1 MEKSEKET
9 TIKREGAEVTV
20 IVTIPAEQV
29 SESFQR
35 IKNQALK
42 EVEVPGFRKGK
53 APREVAEKR
62 LNEEKMAQ
70 SLFQDLIPLAY
81 AQTVSKEKLQP
92 IIPPEISVKSFGKD
106 KELVFEARTAE
117 APEVKLG
124 EYRKEVSRLKGKEL
138 LGPDGKPLS
147 GDGEATA
154 GQVLEKLREKVQAE
168 IPHILVDY
176 EVQRML
182 SSLVD
187 QVRSLGMTVDQYLS
201 SQGKKAEEIQQEYH
215 QVAERNLK
223 DDSILQAVAAEEKI
237 KVTAEEI
244 EAAIEAT
251 PEEETKA
258 KLREERGRAYL
269 EDVLRKRKTIE
280 RLLDLAKGEGK
291 RSKGEKSGGR
301 RKK

>member
-1 MEKSEKET
+1 MEKSKQDP
-9 TIKREGAEVTV
+9 TIKRDGAEVTMT
-20 IVTIPAEQV
+20 VTIPAQQV

-35 IKNQALK
+35 LKTQALK

-53 APREVAEKR
+53 APQEVAEKR
-62 LNEEKMAQ
+62 LNEEKLSQ

-81 AQTVSKEKLQP
+81 AQAVSKEKLQP
-92 IIPPEISVKSFGKD
+92 IIPPEISVKSFGNEKD
-106 KELVFEARTAE
+106 LVFEARTAE

-124 EYRKEVSRLKGKEL
+124 EYRKAVSGLKGKKI
-138 LGPDGKPLS
+138 LGPDGQPLS

-154 GQVLEKLREKVQAE
+154 GQVLEKLREKVPVK
-168 IPHILVDY
+168 IPHVLVDY

-201 SQGKKAEEIQQEYH
+201 SQGKKAEEIQREYH
-215 QVAERNLK
+215 QVAERNLQ
-223 DDSILQAVAAEEKI
+223 DDFILQQIARAEKVE
-237 KVTAEEI
+237 VTAEDI
-244 EAAIEAT
+244 EAAIEST

-280 RLLDLAKGEGK
+280 LLLDLAQGKVKGKGK
-291 RSKGEKSGGR
+291 KKAQKKSKK
-301 RKK
+301 